1 MGEKRSEVT
10 LISGLKCRELMSP
23 GNRDSPYSEGCTHL
37 STPPHRGRSTV
48 QGLRCCFAGAGGLHR
63 QALSVDIPVG

>member
-37 STPPHRGRSTV
+37 STPPTEGGPQCRASGAALRVLAAST
-48 QGLRCCFAGAGGLHR
+48 GKP
-63 QALSVDIPVG
+63 SV